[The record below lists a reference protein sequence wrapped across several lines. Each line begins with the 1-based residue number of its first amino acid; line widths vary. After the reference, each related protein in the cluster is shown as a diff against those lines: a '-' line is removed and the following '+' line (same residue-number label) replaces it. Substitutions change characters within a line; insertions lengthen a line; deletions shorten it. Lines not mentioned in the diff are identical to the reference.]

1 MDKKKMSFGARIKEA
16 FRKFIVSLKHKP
28 HTIPLVMLVIAFL
41 YYSLHLTT
49 ISDTT
54 AKINMNPMGLCGFA
68 VMLFSMLSLV
78 CYNNAFPH
86 RKPVN
91 KPMLILMF
99 LMLGIIIGS
108 DIAYRNVVITAVN
121 TNPDPQSYINSNPFI
136 FDALGFLQI
145 HIILVCVSIAL
156 VVLLPVY
163 AKLIRKINTSV
174 EVEAGEEMGS
184 LELSSEE

>member
-1 MDKKKMSFGARIKEA
+1 MDKKKMSFGARIKES

-28 HTIPLVMLVIAFL
+28 HIIPLVMLVVTFL
-41 YYSLHLTT
+41 FYSLNLTT

-68 VMLFSMLSLV
+68 TMLFSMLSLV
-78 CYNNAFPH
+78 CFSNAFPH

-108 DIAYRNVVITAVN
+108 DVVYRNVVITAVN
-121 TNPDPQSYINSNPFI
+121 GNPDPQAYINANPFI
-136 FDALGFLQI
+136 FDALGVLQT
-145 HIILVCVSIAL
+145 HMILLCVSIAL
-156 VVLLPVY
+156 TVLLPFY
-163 AKLIRKINTSV
+163 AKLIRKIKTSI
-174 EVEAGEEMGS
+174 EVEEGQEMGG
-184 LELSSEE
+184 LELSGEE